1 MDDNQNQEAQEEVL
15 YQFDKNEREVVKL
28 RKSTFKGKEYVD
40 LRLYVRSEGGGED
53 IPTKKGVNLPV
64 EKIVELKKAIAK
76 LK

>member
-1 MDDNQNQEAQEEVL
+1 MDDNQQNDTQEEIL

-53 IPTKKGVNLPV
+53 IPTKKGVNLPID
-64 EKIVELKKAIAK
+64 KIAELKKAIAK